1 MDNQTT
7 HEWEDPEIGLAH
19 RLIDTL
25 PTFTVTGT
33 GKDRCVTATV
43 RYECDDIRS
52 FAKTRAEQLTQLID
66 MAENCEP
73 EFKSVLRAV
82 VYDMTR
88 EVAGLVKAL
97 STDEVRHGRQ

>member
-1 MDNQTT
+1 MDNPTT
-7 HEWEDPEIGLAH
+7 HAFEDPELGLVT

-66 MAENCEP
+66 MADNCEP
-73 EFKSVLRAV
+73 QFESVLRAV

-88 EVAGLVKAL
+88 EVAGLVNAL
-97 STDEVRHGRQ
+97 AQDEVRHD